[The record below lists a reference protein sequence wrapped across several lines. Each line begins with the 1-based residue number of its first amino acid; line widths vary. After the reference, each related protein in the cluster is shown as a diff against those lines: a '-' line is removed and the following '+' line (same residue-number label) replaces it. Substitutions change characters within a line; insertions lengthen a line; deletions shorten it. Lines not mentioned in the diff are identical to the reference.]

1 MSSTKLDN
9 YLLKLQME
17 NAPMLKKVCRLVLFH
32 VVLLTLNIPMLQAGI
47 PGERVPRDKWIAR
60 AMDTLTTEEK
70 IGQLF
75 IQPVSGATHRHE
87 LRELEALIKKYNVGG
102 LFFQGGEAEKQIQLI
117 RQMQSVAPTPLL
129 VALDA
134 RHGLGTSLQ
143 GLERFPSFSTLGAI
157 QNEAYLYELGKE
169 VALQC
174 RALGVHINMSPVLQS
189 SPGVQQLR
197 SSPDVFSQDQSEAFS
212 KGLRYMQG
220 MQEHGLI
227 PCYEQ
232 LPLNSQLAAARLEG
246 LSPAIAPSLQG
257 KLVAQLSFIPQG
269 EDIND
274 KSLLLRTAEQQDFL
288 YEKYLKLQGL
298 VLSEP
303 LTQYQGDAGTLAVE
317 ALRAGNDILVS
328 SSDLE
333 AAVSGILEALA
344 EGKLKLADIDRRVYK
359 IMRAKHQVGLDTRT
373 YLPEGPMEESMHRRA
388 AQMLK
393 QYLYEEA
400 VTLVRNVDGLIPIR
414 VLDTTSFASLSI
426 HSKAAEVTSPFQQML
441 SRYAPFEHF
450 SIKDD
455 LQQSDY
461 DQLFQRL
468 GSHGHVIVALYEP
481 LSREGRLSKKTI
493 SFLNFLQQKTH
504 VTIIAFAHPHLLGDL
519 DSFRSLVCAYED
531 EPMAQQIVPQMLFGA
546 IGAKGR
552 LPVNASASL
561 LAGTGIST
569 KPLARL
575 GYSMPEAV
583 GLHSDTLA
591 IIDSL
596 AQWAIDEEMTPGCQV
611 LVARKGKIVF
621 EKAYGYQTYDKEVPI
636 TPETIYDIASVTK
649 VAATMQGV
657 MFLQERGTIEI
668 DEKISYYLPELKNTD
683 KEHITIRELLLH
695 RAGLRSFIPF
705 WAMTKDKRGLNG
717 DLYSDKP
724 EGDFSLQVSRQL
736 YGTESLRDS
745 VWHWTVNSKLRR
757 LRGRRNPSWKPD
769 YNYRY
774 SDLSFYMLHRLVEK
788 MTNQPIDQFLKQN
801 FYDPLG
807 LTTMMYQ
814 PLQKFPAERI
824 APTEKDTHFRNELVR
839 GTVHDEGAALYGGIA
854 GHAGLFSNAHDLAVL
869 MQMNLQ
875 DGIYGGDR
883 YYLPGTISRFSI
895 RQYNDSRRGLGWD
908 KPEYLRDGG
917 PTAPE
922 ASYASYGHLGF
933 TGTSVWVD
941 PKYDLVYVFLSN
953 RVHPSARNTKL
964 LTEGIRTK
972 IQSVVYRAM
981 NDYSGR

>member
-1 MSSTKLDN
+1 
-9 YLLKLQME
+9 
-17 NAPMLKKVCRLVLFH
+17 MLKKVCRLVLFH
-32 VVLLTLNIPMLQAGI
+32 VALLTLNIPHLLADV
-47 PGERVPRDKWIAR
+47 PGGRVPRDKWIER
-60 AMDTLTTEEK
+60 ALDTLTTEEK

-75 IQPVSGATHRHE
+75 IQPVSGAMYRHE
-87 LRELEALIKKYNVGG
+87 LHELASLIKKYNLGG
-102 LFFQGGEAEKQIQLI
+102 LFFQGGKAAKQVQLI
-117 RQMQSVAPTPLL
+117 RQLQEAAPTPLL
-129 VALDA
+129 IAMDA
-134 RHGLGTSLQ
+134 RHGLGTSLE
-143 GLERFPSFSTLGAI
+143 GMERFPSFPALGAI
-157 QNEAYLYELGKE
+157 QNESYLYELGKE

-174 RALGVHINMSPVLQS
+174 RRLGIHINMSPILQS
-189 SPGVQQLR
+189 SPGVQQLQ
-197 SSPDVFSQDQSEAFS
+197 SSPDVFSQDQGEAFS

-220 MQEHGLI
+220 MQDHGLI

-232 LPLNSQLAAARLEG
+232 LPLNPQLATARLEN
-246 LSPAIAPSLQG
+246 LSPTVSSSLQG

-269 EDIND
+269 ENIND
-274 KSLLLRTAEQQDFL
+274 KSLLLRMAEQQDFL

-303 LTQYQGDAGTLAVE
+303 LTKYQGEAGTLAVE
-317 ALRAGNDILVS
+317 ALLAGNDILVS
-328 SSDLE
+328 TADLE
-333 AAVSGILEALA
+333 AAVNGILQALA
-344 EGKLKLADIDRRVYK
+344 EGKIKQTDIDRRVQK
-359 IMRAKHQVGLDTRT
+359 IMWAKHQVGLDTRNK
-373 YLPEGPMEESMHRRA
+373 A
-388 AQMLK
+388 AVEDAIGAMNLRSSRMLK

-400 VTLVRNVDGLIPIR
+400 ITLVRNEEGLIPVR
-414 VLDTTSFASLSI
+414 VLDTTSFASLTI
-426 HSKAAEVTSPFQQML
+426 HNRSAEKKGPFQQML
-441 SRYAPFEHF
+441 SRYAPFEHY
-450 SIKDD
+450 SITDNLK
-455 LQQSDY
+455 QSDY
-461 DQLFQRL
+461 DQLFRQL

-481 LSREGRLSKKTI
+481 LSREGKLAKETI
-493 SFLNFLQQKTH
+493 SFLNFLQQKTK
-504 VTIIAFAHPHLLGDL
+504 VTIVSFAHPHALADL
-519 DSFRSLVCAYED
+519 DSFRSIICAYEND
-531 EPMAQQIVPQMLFGA
+531 PVAEQVVPQLLFGA
-546 IGAKGR
+546 IGARGR
-552 LPVNASASL
+552 LPVNASARL
-561 LAGTGIST
+561 TAGAGVST

-575 GYSMPEAV
+575 GYTIPEVV
-583 GLHSDTLA
+583 GLHPDTLA

-621 EKAYGYQTYDKEVPI
+621 EKAYGYQTYDKKVPI

-657 MFLQERGTIEI
+657 MFLQERGAIEI
-668 DEKISYYLPELKNTD
+668 DEKISYYLPELRNTD

-705 WAMTKDKRGLNG
+705 WAMTVDKRGLDG
-717 DLYSDKP
+717 ELYSEKP
-724 EGDFSLQVSRQL
+724 EGEYSLQVSRNL
-736 YGTESLRDS
+736 YGAESLRDS

-774 SDLSFYMLHRLVEK
+774 SDLSFYMLHQLVER
-788 MTNQPIDQFLKQN
+788 MTNQPIDRFLAQN

-807 LTTMMYQ
+807 LTTMTYQ
-814 PLQKFPAERI
+814 PLHKFPAERI
-824 APTEKDTHFRNELVR
+824 APTERDRHFRNELVR
-839 GTVHDEGAALYGGIA
+839 GTVHDEGAALYGGVA

-883 YYLPGTISRFSI
+883 YYLPGTIGRFSI

-922 ASYASYGHLGF
+922 ASYASFGHLGF
-933 TGTSVWVD
+933 TGTAVWVD

-953 RVHPSARNTKL
+953 RVHPNARNTKL
-964 LTEGIRTK
+964 LTESVRTK